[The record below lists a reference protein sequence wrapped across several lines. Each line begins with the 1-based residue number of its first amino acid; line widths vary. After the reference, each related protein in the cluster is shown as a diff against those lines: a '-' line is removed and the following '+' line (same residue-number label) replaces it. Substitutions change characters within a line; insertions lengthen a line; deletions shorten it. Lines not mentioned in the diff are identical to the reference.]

1 MNEWIEHSGGP
12 WLQGN
17 DISYADIAIMPVI
30 IRLEDIN
37 LSHFWDDFPGIQDF
51 TKDQQSGKSKV
62 HIRKT
67 FTKSVQE

>member
-12 WLQGN
+12 WFQGN

-37 LSHFWDDFPGIQDF
+37 LSHFWDDFPAFRIG
-51 TKDQQSGKSKV
+51 SN
-62 HIRKT
+62 
-67 FTKSVQE
+67 